1 MHPYHDYQAC
11 RLCPRQCGCDRTAGQ
26 IGRCGESA
34 DCRVAAMGPHFGE
47 EPCLT
52 GRHGSGA
59 IFFSGCSCG
68 CFFCQNHQISHQ
80 HQGHVVT
87 PVELREQALAL
98 AGSGVHNL
106 NFVTPDHFWPH
117 LRSLVAELR
126 AAGVDLPFVWN
137 CSGYC
142 NADTLRQ
149 QLDAIDIFL
158 PDFKFSDAALAARC
172 MGDGS
177 YPQLARQAMQRIA
190 DRVGFLRP
198 WDESGDICASRGLLV
213 RHLVLPGE
221 IANSRG
227 VLKMLHDDFGSAV
240 PISLMSQYRPMPVCA
255 QRGFLNRQITLA
267 EYQEVCGY
275 AEELGFR
282 KIFVQPEYGDQ
293 NFVPDFTRA
302 KPFAGNP

>member
-1 MHPYHDYQAC
+1 MTPEHDYQSC
-11 RLCPRQCGCDRTAGQ
+11 HLCPRHCGCDRTAGQ
-26 IGRCGESA
+26 LGRCGESA
-34 DCRVAAMGPHFGE
+34 DCRVASLGPHFGE
-47 EPCLT
+47 EP
-52 GRHGSGA
+52 GISGSKGSGT

-80 HQGHVVT
+80 HQGRVMT
-87 PVELREQALAL
+87 PAELHEQALAL
-98 AGSGVHNL
+98 ARSGVHNL

-117 LRSLVAELR
+117 LRRLIAELR
-126 AAGVDLPFVWN
+126 ADGVDLPFVWN

-149 QLDAIDIFL
+149 QLDAVDIFL
-158 PDFKFSDAALAARC
+158 PDFKFSDPALAERC
-172 MGDGS
+172 LGDAS
-177 YPQLARQAMQRIA
+177 YPALARQAMRLIA

-198 WDESGDICASRGLLV
+198 WDESGDILANRGLLV

-221 IANSRG
+221 TANSRG
-227 VLKMLHDDFGSAV
+227 VLKILHDDFGPDV
-240 PISLMSQYRPMPVCA
+240 PISLMSQFRPMPACA
-255 QRGFLNRQITLA
+255 RRGFLDRQITMA

-282 KIFVQPEYGDQ
+282 KVFVQPEYGDQ
-293 NFVPDFTRA
+293 TFIPDFTRD